1 MSAKCIY
8 SQEVHSLVTLPKKYT
23 RTLTF
28 VKFAREEDRERER
41 TQKRA
46 SERERLLELARELE
60 LFKEQVHK
68 FEEEEKVRKMEKEEQ
83 AAKEAAGAAREA
95 NRYIDACKRV
105 VKRMLHQQLAA
116 SWSLFCESVEQSK
129 ANRETVDKVLKK
141 RVSHRSL
148 ALALECYA
156 AAAGVIITQREKVE
170 KMIARLRSKRLTKAF
185 EAWVAYVGEI
195 KDEQA
200 KETVMMTNKLLK
212 DAASNAAAQ
221 GAQQAK
227 ATEAANRRLDT
238 CKHVV
243 QRIVLRLHLTSAWA
257 FFKERICTSKRRY
270 ERSLALAF
278 QGYSEVVSTLIL
290 QRQKVAKA
298 VAGWTTPGL
307 IKAFEAWE
315 EYVDIT
321 RQKQAKELAQDR
333 LRLESESEVSR
344 FEEALARFEGGLGSL
359 QAKLSS
365 LEADLSA
372 TRAQKEQLQSVLDT
386 VITEKLELLDLITS
400 GVAHE
405 NQNTTMRDELE
416 EQLRVIRSQAR
427 ECETRRE
434 LEHAEVVRNL
444 EVQWEEDRVMEEE
457 AAREQA
463 QALATEIASMWMEV
477 EGVCVALDA
486 IQSVVVRW
494 WTELL
499 ARREEERGRDEK
511 QRQESLRRG
520 LVVLEEAKERARMDE
535 IQRLERERERTDW
548 QRMCAVVDEV
558 RQGREADRREHR
570 REREREGVVVQ
581 ELRLK
586 LLAAAGA
593 AEGAAREREGER
605 ESERV
610 EREREREEAK
620 RTQEEREGTT
630 LSVIR
635 EAITGMKQDE
645 FVLSSTLF
653 LLNSARHSLGGEGE
667 GTDRHMSA
675 EVRLR
680 EREGRA
686 MLGGGGGGGEGEEGE
701 GEAGAG
707 AEGVILRGLR
717 HARVGGAVAV
727 VGHVGI
733 SEGKWIMFAG
743 GTDGVHVRA
752 DCDIFDCSRQSWRPA
767 AAMRQPRVSLQL
779 VSLGG
784 FVYAIGGEDEKGQ
797 VLASVERYDAVADR
811 WTLVRPLR
819 TRRTGASC
827 CVLPLAVPPAILVAG
842 GWDGEAHLNSI
853 EYWPPSF
860 HEPLSLSL
868 SLSQPPI
875 VEPSDL
881 HPNDFL
887 LPPLARHSTGGRGE
901 GQVSERQS
909 FLKSVVN
916 GGFEYSSAGPWRGE
930 GQDTGRGEGEAG
942 AGAGAGAEA
951 GGGGVAAAAV
961 LFLEEWRRHH
971 EKAGALCQAV
981 KDEVEEQRVSV
992 VVAKWKWMVF
1002 NVLWWER
1009 EREREEEIEAPILI
1023 RPLCSDSV

>member
-1 MSAKCIY
+1 
-8 SQEVHSLVTLPKKYT
+8 
-23 RTLTF
+23 
-28 VKFAREEDRERER
+28 
-41 TQKRA
+41 
-46 SERERLLELARELE
+46 LARELE

-68 FEEEEKVRKMEKEEQ
+68 FKEEEEVRKLEKEEQ

-95 NRYIDACKRV
+95 NRYIDTCKRV

-141 RVSHRSL
+141 RMSHRSL

-170 KMIARLRSKRLTKAF
+170 KVEKVIARLRSTRLTKAF

-200 KETVMMTNKLLK
+200 EETIMMTKQLLK

-227 ATEAANRRLDT
+227 ATEEANRRIDT
-238 CKHVV
+238 CKRVV

-257 FFKERICTSKRRY
+257 FFKERICTSKRMY

-278 QGYSEVVSTLIL
+278 QGYSEAVSTLIL
-290 QRQKVAKA
+290 QRQKVAKT

-321 RQKQAKELAQDR
+321 RQKPAKELAQDC

-365 LEADLSA
+365 LEDDLSA
-372 TRAQKEQLQSVLDT
+372 TRAQKAQLQSVLDT

-400 GVAHE
+400 GVVYE
-405 NQNTTMRDELE
+405 NQNTAMRDELE
-416 EQLRVIRSQAR
+416 EQLRVIRAQAR

-434 LEHAEVVRNL
+434 LEHEEVVRNL
-444 EVQWEEDRVMEEE
+444 EVQWEEDRLMEEE
-457 AAREQA
+457 AAQEQA
-463 QALATEIASMWMEV
+463 QALATQIASMWMEV

-486 IQSVVVRW
+486 IQSVVMRW

-499 ARREEERGRDEK
+499 ARCEEERVRDEK
-511 QRQESLRRG
+511 QRQESLQRG

-535 IQRLERERERTDW
+535 IQRLERERERAEW
-548 QRMCAVVDEV
+548 QRMCAVVEEV

-620 RTQEEREGTT
+620 RTQERERERGEEREGTT

-653 LLNSARHSLGGEGE
+653 LLNSARHSLGGGGE

-680 EREGRA
+680 EREGCA
-686 MLGGGGGGGEGEEGE
+686 MLGGGGGGG
-701 GEAGAG
+701 
-707 AEGVILRGLR
+707 AEDVILRGLR

-727 VGHVGI
+727 VGHVSRMGC
-733 SEGKWIMFAG
+733 WIMFAG

-784 FVYAIGGEDEKGQ
+784 FVYAMGGEDEKGQ
-797 VLASVERYDAVADR
+797 VLASVEQYDAVADR
-811 WTLVRPLR
+811 WDLVRPLR

-842 GWDGEAHLNSI
+842 GWDGDAHLNSI

-860 HEPLSLSL
+860 HEPLSRSL

-887 LPPLARHSTGGRGE
+887 PLPLARPSTGGRGE
-901 GQVSERQS
+901 GQVRERES

-942 AGAGAGAEA
+942 AGAG
-951 GGGGVAAAAV
+951 GGGVAAAAV
-961 LFLEEWRRHH
+961 LVLEEWRRHH
-971 EKAGALCQAV
+971 EKAVALCQAA
-981 KDEVEEQRVSV
+981 KDEVEERRVGV

-1002 NVLWWER
+1002 RVLWCER

-1023 RPLCSDSV
+1023 SPLYSDFV